1 MLQLWTIVLGTVTQY
16 SYLFV
21 ISPFAHKKVHPFG
34 NSLAFSI
41 IPPPRAPPSPLTKV
55 NLWGEVRGWTGVYLM
70 EKASEKQVSL
80 DFCP

>member
-1 MLQLWTIVLGTVTQY
+1 MDN
-16 SYLFV
+16 
-21 ISPFAHKKVHPFG
+21 SPWDSNAIFIYVRHLSVPSQKSASFLEILLR
-34 NSLAFSI
+34 SQSS
-41 IPPPRAPPSPLTKV
+41 PPPRAPPSPLTKV